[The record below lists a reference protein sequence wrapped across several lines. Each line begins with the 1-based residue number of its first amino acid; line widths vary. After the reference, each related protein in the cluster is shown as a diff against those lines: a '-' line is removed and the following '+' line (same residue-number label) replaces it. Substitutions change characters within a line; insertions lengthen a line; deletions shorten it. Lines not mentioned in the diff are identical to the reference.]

1 MAKSTSVIGILI
13 NIAKTGTGDKQAV
26 ASLKSLQAGLREA
39 GAIFGTLAG
48 VVYTLDKAYDAT
60 AGKALEYAGSVRE
73 VMNASGL
80 GAEESSRLLQV
91 TEDLGVSQE
100 ALVKSMRNVAKN
112 GVTPTIEKL
121 AEMASAYQNLEPG
134 AARVKYLTDNFGK
147 SGTDLARVLET
158 DAQKLLA
165 MNAAVSEGLVLNE
178 QNIKAVEENA
188 LATENLKEKQEE
200 LAIAIGNQVIPVQTR
215 LTDMTTDFV
224 ESLIA
229 EEAGLFRVGKAF
241 IDFAEKRVAKA
252 NAELNEGSDYFQRH
266 RESAEAAAEGVDTLT
281 EAEID
286 LRGEQALL
294 KAAMSGDLK
303 KAFDDYNDSMQE
315 LTKRS
320 QSLLLEYQKLIEQGY
335 APTSEKVM
343 EVRENMRATTDAIQD
358 QNAQLRKS
366 TTLMIFN
373 NAAAHLDAKGQLALA
388 KAFGLASIRD
398 LEVAAA
404 IEELTEKYQDQSGKI
419 PTEKVEEYNREL
431 QELRKRLLAIPPT
444 VTSDVAVTYTYSG
457 TPPPG
462 GSCFLA
468 GTRVHMAD
476 HSQRPIESVRVGEYV
491 LTYDFTYGENV
502 PARVRE
508 VFHHAPEETDRYLV
522 INHDLRVT
530 PNHRVYTSEGWK
542 SAGDLRIGHEMILR
556 SGEPYIVEQ
565 IDVVERRVAVY
576 NLHVDHP
583 DHNYYANEILVHN
596 VKTDDSEGYAF
607 GGVAQGP
614 ESGHWELLHGT
625 ELVMRPSQFASLLKM
640 AAGQR
645 SAGGGG
651 MGVSFAG
658 ATFNVSLSG
667 ASSIGEFY
675 QTIMDSAGR
684 NL

>member
-1 MAKSTSVIGILI
+1 MAKNTSIIGILI
-13 NIAKTGTGDKQAV
+13 NIQKAGNGDKQAI
-26 ASLKSLQAGLREA
+26 ASLKGLQKGISEA
-39 GAIFGTLAG
+39 TAIFGTLAG
-48 VVYTLDKAYDAT
+48 VGYAVDKVFDAT
-60 AGKALEYAGSVRE
+60 AGKFITYAGDVRSLSQ
-73 VMNASGL
+73 AFSL
-80 GAEESSRLLQV
+80 DAEEASRLIQI
-91 TEDLGVSQE
+91 TDDLNISQE
-100 ALVKSMRNVAKN
+100 SLTKALKTMSSHGIEPSLAGLQMLADKYKAIQDPAAKA
-112 GVTPTIEKL
+112 KF
-121 AEMASAYQNLEPG
+121 
-134 AARVKYLTDNFGK
+134 LTDNFGK
-147 SGTDLARVLET
+147 SGLELASALNMGRDGLQNMN
-158 DAQKLLA
+158 DAVEK
-165 MNAAVSEGLVLNE
+165 GLVLTEQALADARAYELQVDALNDTWDAFAMSIGQVVVPALNASIQHTIAAKNATEEYRKTNGWFTNEVKALNQAIEDEEKELKNE
-178 QNIKAVEENA
+178 QDA
-188 LATENLKEKQEE
+188 LIASEMVKDDLIETTDE
-200 LAIAIGNQVIPVQTR
+200 LA
-215 LTDMTTDFV
+215 
-224 ESLIA
+224 
-229 EEAGLFRVGKAF
+229 
-241 IDFAEKRVAKA
+241 
-252 NAELNEGSDYFQRH
+252 
-266 RESAEAAAEGVDTLT
+266 
-281 EAEID
+281 EAESE
-286 LRGEQALL
+286 LREEQALL